1 MIYPDLDLEIPERL
15 GRVHFVGIG
24 GSGMSGIAR
33 MMHEAGVPV
42 TGSDRSANY
51 ATEALEALGV
61 PVAIG
66 HDAANAGEAD
76 TLVVTG
82 ALWQDNPEYRAA
94 LDRGIPVLHRS
105 QALAWLSRAGRVV
118 SVAGAHGKTTSTGM
132 IVTGLLGVGAD
143 PSFVNGGIIEALGTS
158 SGTGADELFVIE
170 ADESDKSFLLY
181 DTAVALITNVDPEHL
196 DFYGSREAF
205 MAAFVEF
212 ARGAR
217 ELVVVSADDP
227 GAREVIGALGADAR
241 LRTFG
246 EAEGADVRLVD
257 VDDSGPVRF
266 AVETGGERFEAALS
280 VYGRHNAVNAVGA
293 LAVLTGLGYEPGP
306 ALAAIADFGG
316 TKRRFEFHAEVGGV
330 RVYDDYAHHP
340 TEVAALLDSA
350 RAVVGEGRLIAIH
363 QPHLFSR
370 TSTFHREFAEVLEAG
385 ADHTVVLEVDGARED
400 PVPGVTGALVSD
412 DFADP
417 ARVAYIDDWQRAA
430 DYLAEFARPGDV
442 MVTMSCGSVYRIIPQ
457 VVGALRGRF
466 GTPDAGSQTST
477 EAVPGTGSQTSTEA
491 R

>member
-1 MIYPDLDLEIPERL
+1 MIYPDLEMEIPQSL

-42 TGSDRSANY
+42 TGSDRSASY
-51 ATEALEALGV
+51 TTEALERLGV
-61 PVAIG
+61 RVSIG
-66 HDAANAGEAD
+66 HDAANVGDAD

-82 ALWQDNPEYRAA
+82 ALWQDNPEYQYA
-94 LDRGIPVLHRS
+94 LAHGLPVLHRS
-105 QALAWLSRAGRVV
+105 HALAWLARSGRLVA
-118 SVAGAHGKTTSTGM
+118 VAGAHGKTTSTGM
-132 IVTGLLGVGAD
+132 LVTGLIGVGAD
-143 PSFVNGGIIEALGTS
+143 PSFVNGGVIESLGVS
-158 SGTGADELFVIE
+158 SGSGSGELFVIE

-181 DTAVALITNVDPEHL
+181 DTAVALVTNVDPEHL

-205 MAAFVEF
+205 MQAFVDF
-212 ARGAR
+212 ALGAR
-217 ELVVVSADDP
+217 ELLVISADDP
-227 GAREVIGALGADAR
+227 GTREVLTALAAVADGHTRPAI
-241 LRTFG
+241 RTFG
-246 EAEGADVRLVD
+246 EREDADVRIVAI
-257 VDDSGPVRF
+257 DDSGPVKF
-266 AVETGGERFEAALS
+266 TVEVDGERYSSQLA

-293 LAVLTGLGYEPGP
+293 LAVLTGLGYEPGA
-306 ALAAIADFGG
+306 ALEAISQFGG

-370 TSTFHREFAEVLEAG
+370 TSMFHREFAEVLEQG

-400 PVPGVTGALVSD
+400 PVAGVTGELVSN
-412 DFADP
+412 DFAD
-417 ARVAYIDDWQRAA
+417 ASKVAYVDDWQRAA

-442 MVTMSCGSVYRIIPQ
+442 MITMSCGTVYRIIPQ
-457 VVGALRGRF
+457 VVEALRGRF
-466 GTPDAGSQTST
+466 ERS
-477 EAVPGTGSQTSTEA
+477 
-491 R
+491 

>member
-1 MIYPDLDLEIPERL
+1 MIYPDLEMEIPEEL

-33 MMHEAGVPV
+33 MMHQAGVTV
-42 TGSDRSANY
+42 TGSDRSSNY
-51 ATEALEALGV
+51 STVALEELGI

-66 HDAANAGEAD
+66 HDAANVGDAD

-82 ALWQDNPEYRAA
+82 ALWQDNPEYQRALA
-94 LDRGIPVLHRS
+94 DGLPVLHRS
-105 QALAWLSRAGRVV
+105 QALAWLARGKRVV

-132 IVTGLLGVGAD
+132 LVTGLLGIGAD
-143 PSFVNGGIIEALGTS
+143 PSFVNGGIIESLGVS
-158 SGTGADELFVIE
+158 AAPGSDELFVIE

-181 DTAVALITNVDPEHL
+181 DTSVALITNVDPEHL

-205 MAAFVEF
+205 MSAFVDF
-212 ARGAR
+212 ARGAS
-217 ELVVVSADDP
+217 ELVVISADDP
-227 GAREVIGALGADAR
+227 GALEVLGELQAGEHAPI
-241 LRTFG
+241 RTFG
-246 EAEGADVRLVD
+246 EAPDADVRIVS

-266 AVETGGERFEAALS
+266 EVEIDGARYGTQLQVF
-280 VYGRHNAVNAVGA
+280 GRHNAVNAVGA
-293 LAVLTGLGYEPGP
+293 LAVLTGLGFEAGR
-306 ALAAIADFGG
+306 ALDAIAEFGG

-350 RAVVGEGRLIAIH
+350 RAVVGDGRLIAIH

-370 TSTFHREFAEVLEAG
+370 TSLFHREFAEVLERG
-385 ADHTVVLEVDGARED
+385 ADHTVVLAVDGARED
-400 PVPGVTGALVSD
+400 PVEGVTGALVSN

-417 ARVAYIDDWQRAA
+417 ARVDYIDDWQRAA
-430 DYLAEFARPGDV
+430 DHLAEIARPGDV
-442 MVTMSCGSVYRIIPQ
+442 MVTMSCGTVYRIIPQ
-457 VVGALRGRF
+457 VVEALRGRF
-466 GTPDAGSQTST
+466 ESEG
-477 EAVPGTGSQTSTEA
+477 

>member
-1 MIYPDLDLEIPERL
+1 MIYPDLDLQIPDEL
-15 GRVHFVGIG
+15 GNVHFVGIG

-33 MMHEAGVPV
+33 MMHRAGVRV
-42 TGSDRSANY
+42 TGSDRSSNY
-51 ATEALEALGV
+51 STVALEELGI

-66 HDAANAGEAD
+66 HDAENVGDAN

-82 ALWQDNPEYRAA
+82 ALWQDNPEYQRALA
-94 LDRGIPVLHRS
+94 DGIPVLHRS
-105 QALAWLSRAGRVV
+105 QALAWLARGRRVV

-143 PSFVNGGIIEALGTS
+143 PSFVNGGIIESLGVS
-158 SGTGADELFVIE
+158 AAPGSDDLFVIE

-181 DTAVALITNVDPEHL
+181 DTSVALVTNVDPEHL

-205 MAAFVEF
+205 MSAFVDF

-217 ELVVVSADDP
+217 ELVVISADDP
-227 GAREVIGALGADAR
+227 GALEVLAELRTGESAPI
-241 LRTFG
+241 RTFG
-246 EAEGADVRLVD
+246 EAADADVRLVS

-266 AVETGGERFEAALS
+266 AVEIDGVRHEAQLS
-280 VYGRHNAVNAVGA
+280 VFGRHNAVNAVGA
-293 LAVLTGLGYEPGP
+293 LAVLTGLGFEAGA
-306 ALAAIADFGG
+306 ALAAIAEFGG

-340 TEVAALLDSA
+340 TEVEALLDSA

-370 TSTFHREFAEVLEAG
+370 TSMFHREFASVLEHG
-385 ADHTVVLEVDGARED
+385 ADHTVVLSVDGARED
-400 PVPGVTGALVSD
+400 PVPGVTGALVAD
-412 DFADP
+412 DFAD
-417 ARVAYIDDWQRAA
+417 ASKVAYVDDWQRAA
-430 DYLAEFARPGDV
+430 DYLAEIARPGDV
-442 MVTMSCGSVYRIIPQ
+442 MVTMSCGTVYRIIPQ
-457 VVGALRGRF
+457 VVEALRGRF
-466 GTPDAGSQTST
+466 ESES
-477 EAVPGTGSQTSTEA
+477 